1 MTDPTSDPQSPL
13 DRVPAPHRVLILESD
28 RLLRDLVVE
37 WLHMAGFETL
47 CASDSASAARI
58 ARAGCELMLADVP
71 APLKLARDSVA
82 MLADAM
88 PNTPIV
94 AMSADVVAS
103 SRTASDAI
111 ARELGVAAVLV
122 KPFTRETL
130 LRAVRRARA

>member
-1 MTDPTSDPQSPL
+1 
-13 DRVPAPHRVLILESD
+13 VLILESD
-28 RLLRDLVVE
+28 RLIRDLVVE

-47 CASDSASAARI
+47 CASGPASAARI
-58 ARAGCELMLADVP
+58 ASGGCELLLADMP
-71 APLKLARDSVA
+71 APLKWARESVA

-94 AMSADVVAS
+94 AMSADVVAP

-122 KPFTRETL
+122 KPFTRDAL
-130 LRAVRRARA
+130 LRAIRRARA